1 MPDVIVFLGPSLRE
15 SEAERIL
22 PKEFC
27 AGSTGLSVSAG
38 GAGNT
43 SDNVA
48 GAGDRIITEYLPP
61 IKRGD
66 IAYVIEQKPRI
77 VCIIDGLFF
86 QDSSVGHREILKVL
100 NAGIEVYGAS
110 SMGALRACELDTFG
124 MTGVGRVYEMYRDG
138 VIESDDEVAL
148 ACDPFTNEAV
158 SEALVDIRANLD
170 NCVYLGIITA
180 DEAAEMVRIAA
191 AVYYPRRNFNSLIK
205 DAASQR
211 VISDATL
218 KRLADYRK
226 NRFFSQKER
235 DAREVLGVVK
245 ERIAELKS
253 RR

>member
-1 MPDVIVFLGPSLRE
+1 MPDVIVFLGPSLRQG
-15 SEAERIL
+15 EAERIL
-22 PKEFC
+22 PRDFDGDC
-27 AGSTGLSVSAG
+27 GRVSV
-38 GAGNT
+38 
-43 SDNVA
+43 
-48 GAGDRIITEYLPP
+48 EYMPP

-66 IAYVIEQKPRI
+66 IEYVLEQKPRI

-86 QDSSVGHREILKVL
+86 QDCSVGHRELLRVL
-100 NAGIEVYGAS
+100 NAGIEVFGAS

-170 NCVYLGIITA
+170 NCVYLGIVTSE
-180 DEAAEMVRIAA
+180 EAAEMVRIAA

-205 DAASQR
+205 EAASRR
-211 VISDATL
+211 VISDAAL
-218 KRLADYRK
+218 KQLTEYRK
-226 NRFFSQKER
+226 SCWFSQKER